1 MRELTEKDVEVLAGS
16 KLFHRVELE
25 LVDHL
30 LEDCSVRALRKGEVL
45 LAEGKRASESVFVVL
60 EGAVSVHLGGK
71 SADPYTIIGPGE
83 SAGEMS
89 VIDGRPISATVVATE
104 ATRVLVIPELVLWS
118 FVSTSHQMARNML
131 LELSLRM
138 RHDNGALVASIEQQ
152 RELEQAASTDG
163 LTGLRNR
170 RWMNQAFRREI
181 DRCARDKKA
190 VSLILADLD
199 NLKLA
204 NDRGGHL
211 AGDAVI
217 CRVASVL
224 LRNLRPMDL
233 LARYAGD
240 EFCLLLPGTNE
251 TAARRVAERLRS
263 AVEKEVHIDL
273 GTGPILATISCGVGS
288 GPHDCTLEELFR
300 GADASLYRAKEAGRN
315 RVGS

>member
-1 MRELTEKDVEVLAGS
+1 MRELSEKDLEVLAGS
-16 KLFHRVELE
+16 KLFQGVELE
-25 LVDHL
+25 LVEHL
-30 LEDCSVRALRKGEVL
+30 LEDCSIRALEKGEML
-45 LAEGKRASESVFVVL
+45 LAEGRHASENVFVVL
-60 EGAVSVHLGGK
+60 EGGVSVHLGGK
-71 SADPYTIIGPGE
+71 NTDPYTVFGPGE
-83 SAGEMS
+83 SVGEMS
-89 VIDGRPISATVVATE
+89 VIDGRPISATVMVTE
-104 ATRVLVIPELVLWS
+104 PTRLLAIPESLLWS
-118 FVSTSHQMARNML
+118 LVNTSHQMARNL
-131 LELSLRM
+131 LLALSLRM

-170 RWMNQAFRREI
+170 RWMNHAFRREI
-181 DRCARDKKA
+181 DRCSRDRKP

-199 NLKLA
+199 NLKDA

-251 TAARRVAERLRS
+251 LAARRVAERLRT
-263 AVEKEVHIDL
+263 AVEQEVHVDV
-273 GTGPILATISCGVGS
+273 GAGPIRATISCGVGS
-288 GPHDCTLEELFR
+288 GPSGCSLDDLFR
-300 GADASLYRAKEAGRN
+300 DADAALYRAKEAGRN
-315 RVGS
+315 RVGT

>member
-1 MRELTEKDVEVLAGS
+1 MRELTEKDLEILAGS
-16 KLFHRVELE
+16 RLFHAVELE
-25 LVDHL
+25 LVEHL
-30 LEDCSVRALRKGEVL
+30 LEDCSVRALEKGEVL
-45 LAEGKRASESVFVVL
+45 LAEGRRASDSVFLVL
-60 EGAVSVHLGGK
+60 EGNVSVHLGGK
-71 SADPYTIIGPGE
+71 SADPYTVFGTGE
-83 SAGEMS
+83 SVGEMS
-89 VIDGRPISATVVATE
+89 VIDGRPISATVVADE
-104 ATRVLVIPELVLWS
+104 PTRVLAIPESILWS
-118 FVSTSHQMARNML
+118 LVNTSHQMARNL
-131 LELSLRM
+131 LLALSLRM

-181 DRCARDKKA
+181 DRCARDRKP
-190 VSLILADLD
+190 VSMILADLD

-251 TAARRVAERLRS
+251 VAARRVAERLRD
-263 AVEKEVHIDL
+263 AVDQEVHIDL
-273 GTGPILATISCGVGS
+273 GCGPIRATISLGVGS
-288 GPHDCTLEELFR
+288 GPYDTTLDELFR

>member
-1 MRELTEKDVEVLAGS
+1 MRELSERDLEVLAGS
-16 KLFHRVELE
+16 KLFQGVELE
-25 LVDHL
+25 LVEHL
-30 LEDCSVRALRKGEVL
+30 LEDCSIQTLDKGETL
-45 LAEGKRASESVFVVL
+45 LAEGRHASENVFVVL
-60 EGAVSVHLGGK
+60 EGSVSVHLGGK
-71 SADPYTIIGPGE
+71 NTDPYTVFGPGE
-83 SAGEMS
+83 SVGEMS
-89 VIDGRPISATVVATE
+89 VIDGRPISATVMVTE
-104 ATRVLVIPELVLWS
+104 PTRLLVIPETLLWS
-118 FVSTSHQMARNML
+118 LVNTSHQMARNL
-131 LELSLRM
+131 LLALSLRM

-170 RWMNQAFRREI
+170 RWMNHAFRREI
-181 DRCARDKKA
+181 DRCSRDRKP

-199 NLKLA
+199 NLKDA

-251 TAARRVAERLRS
+251 LAARRVAERLRT
-263 AVEKEVHIDL
+263 AVEQEVHVDV
-273 GTGPILATISCGVGS
+273 GAGPIRATISCGVGS
-288 GPHDCTLEELFR
+288 GPSGCSLDDLFR
-300 GADASLYRAKEAGRN
+300 DADAALYRAKEAGRN

>member
-1 MRELTEKDVEVLAGS
+1 VG
-16 KLFHRVELE
+16 
-25 LVDHL
+25 
-30 LEDCSVRALRKGEVL
+30 
-45 LAEGKRASESVFVVL
+45 AE
-60 EGAVSVHLGGK
+60 
-71 SADPYTIIGPGE
+71 P
-83 SAGEMS
+83 
-89 VIDGRPISATVVATE
+89 
-104 ATRVLVIPELVLWS
+104 TRVLVIPEQVLWS
-118 FVSTSHQMARNML
+118 FVSTSHQMARNLL

-138 RHDNGALVASIEQQ
+138 RHDNGALVASIEQA

-181 DRCARDKKA
+181 DRCARDKKP

-240 EFCLLLPGTNE
+240 EFCLLLPGT
-251 TAARRVAERLRS
+251 TDAAARRVAERLRS
-263 AVEKEVHIDL
+263 AVEREVHIDL
-273 GTGPILATISCGVGS
+273 GTGPIRATVSCGVGS
-288 GPHDCTLEELFR
+288 GPYDTSLDELFR
-300 GADASLYRAKEAGRN
+300 AADASLYRAKEAGRN
-315 RVGS
+315 RIGT